1 MHTNLQLLGKIKIQ
15 TRVLYHVLYYTI
27 KAVNKNYTKEDEFVS
42 IAYYT

>member
-1 MHTNLQLLGKIKIQ
+1 MLSKLTTSLQLLGKIKIQ
-15 TRVLYHVLYYTI
+15 TRVLYCII